1 MEDNSNYKSK
11 ADAGDK
17 TGIAIEGMQMLN
29 RHCKER
35 SADSM
40 HENAEEGRKMG
51 EVTKES

>member
-29 RHCKER
+29 RHCKEM
-35 SADSM
+35 SIDSM
-40 HENAEEGRKMG
+40 HKDAELGGEEEG
-51 EVTKES
+51 V